1 MAQPARQAQLEPG
14 GGGIEAVTRRASVQR
29 NDNATQTRFKM
40 DRIREAVIRARNVG
54 EAANAQ
60 NASVQPA
67 ARQPETP
74 SNQPPRTPSNRFG
87 DIGSADASRFAR
99 IACDFDRFAQNR
111 IISNEQDPVLNA
123 YRVLR
128 TRVLQKMEENNWRTL
143 AVVSPGSG
151 VGKTVTA
158 INLAIAIGSKEG
170 SRSTLVDLDFYRPR
184 IASYLG
190 FTTPPSIL
198 DFFEGKQSLE
208 AVTVRPDLTDTLV
221 IANERVTRRGA
232 EYLTSPKA
240 DELIDLAVRDFRS
253 RVVIFDLSPLLGC
266 DDAIAFLPK
275 VDCVLLVAASGQTRV
290 HELKEAKRIL
300 SRSNLVGSVLNK
312 APAALTANAYY

>member
-1 MAQPARQAQLEPG
+1 
-14 GGGIEAVTRRASVQR
+14 
-29 NDNATQTRFKM
+29 M

-54 EAANAQ
+54 QAATAPAGNSPTAERQASAAPIRSGAQ
-60 NASVQPA
+60 LS
-67 ARQPETP
+67 
-74 SNQPPRTPSNRFG
+74 SRFHDVG
-87 DIGSADASRFAR
+87 AGDASRFAP
-99 IACDFDRFAQNR
+99 IACNFERFADNR

-190 FTTPPSIL
+190 FTAPPSIL
-198 DFFEGKQSLE
+198 DFFEGKKSLQ

-275 VDCVLLVAASGQTRV
+275 VDCALLVAASGESRV
-290 HELKEAKRIL
+290 HEIKEAKRIL
-300 SRSNLVGSVLNK
+300 SRSNIVGSVLNK